1 MDYKFFFKNFFVFSI
16 SIMVFSWGVE
26 WFFNGLTNYSEWKSG
41 KSENILLASAS
52 DYNYYDKTE
61 SKEAA
66 SPDIEPPY
74 RNWQAND
81 VEINARAAI
90 SVESSLSDSGKILF
104 KKNERE
110 KLPIASLVKLM
121 TAIISLENY
130 DLSNKVKIN
139 VKTTM
144 KEDERGE
151 LIKIDEMPV
160 KDLLYLMLIESNNH
174 AAYSLADLTGMEK
187 FTDLMNKKAE
197 SIWLENTHFADST
210 GLSKDNYSTAE
221 DLVKL
226 TEYFL
231 NNYPVIAKITS
242 LKEFDLYQED
252 GIFYK
257 KLFNTNK
264 LISEIP
270 ETVAGKTGFIEE
282 AKGCLLLVVKNPKNN
297 SYLISVVLG
306 ADDRFSEMKKIVDW
320 VRLAYIWE

>member
-197 SIWLENTHFADST
+197 SI
-210 GLSKDNYSTAE
+210 
-221 DLVKL
+221 
-226 TEYFL
+226 
-231 NNYPVIAKITS
+231 AKITS
-242 LKEFDLYQED
+242 LKEFYLYQED

-306 ADDRFSEMKKIVDW
+306 ADDRFAEMKKIVDW